1 MTAILFNTASRK
13 SLVGQVLKDSMKQIE
28 LAYYDKQDRRKVKK
42 FDKREWIV
50 II

>member
-13 SLVGQVLKDSMKQIE
+13 SIVGQVLQDNLKQIE
-28 LAYYDKQDRRKVKK
+28 LAYYDKHDRRKVKK